1 MPFLWH
7 LFRYQKLI
15 YPLPIFR
22 SRNDFCLFFWPGEN
36 LTFVILRFNYNFF
49 FGYSKG
55 TFNIIFHFPLFS
67 GCLKLWWPL
76 PYYLSI
82 KIFWGGCPNVTG
94 NLDHDL
100 FSPCLFRLFAA
111 MVSAAATPAP
121 VASSSSNGLDPLLRA
136 VNKEDAEEVKKLL
149 VSVTNVDVRDKFGY
163 TPLHKVTSFMVP
175 IFVIRK

>member
-1 MPFLWH
+1 M
-7 LFRYQKLI
+7 
-15 YPLPIFR
+15 
-22 SRNDFCLFFWPGEN
+22 
-36 LTFVILRFNYNFF
+36 
-49 FGYSKG
+49 
-55 TFNIIFHFPLFS
+55 
-67 GCLKLWWPL
+67 

-94 NLDHDL
+94 NLDLDL

-149 VSVTNVDVRDKFGY
+149 VSATNVDVRDKFGY